1 MYKGDLSITMMH
13 YSRFADEAKWNN
25 VREALVDFQ
34 QRFVND
40 DEMWLVP
47 RRSTVL
53 SLSSG
58 IVELVFHRQPGTH
71 LSGKEVALVLKSIQ
85 DLFLKYNDKPREI
98 QIIIRKNRQRMT
110 SMDLAWRRE
119 PDPWP
124 QNLPWKLNVDDDLV
138 VEVYLYGINFD
149 PSVFFDERFAYNLYE
164 IEPQTRKER
173 DEYRKP
179 PRKTSYSFDVV
190 RLDVVAPPNA
200 VRVLLS
206 AYDIERMLYYTRVRM
221 FGGSGGKIYGPREL
235 AAYIKDR
242 GGRKLAKISLLYIDP
257 DDRTAQA

>member
-1 MYKGDLSITMMH
+1 M
-13 YSRFADEAKWNN
+13 WNN
-25 VREALVDFQ
+25 IREALVDFQ

-40 DEMWLVP
+40 DKMWLVP

-85 DLFLKYNDKPREI
+85 DLFFKYDEKPREI

-119 PDPWP
+119 TDPWP
-124 QNLPWKLNVDDDLV
+124 QNLPWEFNVYDDLV

-149 PSVFFDERFAYNLYE
+149 PSVSFDERFAYNLYH
-164 IEPQTRKER
+164 IERQIRRER
-173 DEYRKP
+173 AEFRKP

-190 RLDVVAPPNA
+190 RLDVVPPPYA

-206 AYDIERMLYYTRVRM
+206 AYDIERILYYTRVRM
-221 FGGSGGKIYGPREL
+221 FGGSGGKIYGPREF

-242 GGRKLAKISLLYIDP
+242 GGRNLAKMFLLYIDP

>member
-1 MYKGDLSITMMH
+1 MMH
-13 YSRFADEAKWNN
+13 YGRFADEAKWNN
-25 VREALVDFQ
+25 IREALVDFQ

-53 SLSSG
+53 SLGSG
-58 IVELVFHRQPGTH
+58 IVEPVFHRQPGTH

-85 DLFLKYNDKPREI
+85 DLFFKYNDKPREI
-98 QIIIRKNRQRMT
+98 QIIIRKNRQRIT
-110 SMDLAWRRE
+110 SMDLAGKILFFKLNHRSE

-124 QNLPWKLNVDDDLV
+124 QNLPWKINVYDDLV
-138 VEVYLYGINFD
+138 VEVYLYGIDFD
-149 PSVFFDERFAYNLYE
+149 PSVSFDERFTCNLYE
-164 IEPQTRKER
+164 IERQIRNER

-190 RLDVVAPPNA
+190 RLDVVPPPNA

-206 AYDIERMLYYTRVRM
+206 AYDI
-221 FGGSGGKIYGPREL
+221 
-235 AAYIKDR
+235 
-242 GGRKLAKISLLYIDP
+242 
-257 DDRTAQA
+257 